1 MKTKEYIY
9 KMIETLLPKA
19 NINVKDNIQ
28 KKPNLKM
35 MEMYFISFFLNE
47 MYLFRWANDAKPRLG
62 WIKIRDTE
70 KLEAPKVFTKL
81 KAETKRK
88 NMEQKKKFIH
98 KNINK
103 KIQKK
108 IRA

>member
-35 MEMYFISFFLNE
+35 MEMYFISTF
-47 MYLFRWANDAKPRLG
+47 
-62 WIKIRDTE
+62 
-70 KLEAPKVFTKL
+70 
-81 KAETKRK
+81 
-88 NMEQKKKFIH
+88 
-98 KNINK
+98 
-103 KIQKK
+103 
-108 IRA
+108 